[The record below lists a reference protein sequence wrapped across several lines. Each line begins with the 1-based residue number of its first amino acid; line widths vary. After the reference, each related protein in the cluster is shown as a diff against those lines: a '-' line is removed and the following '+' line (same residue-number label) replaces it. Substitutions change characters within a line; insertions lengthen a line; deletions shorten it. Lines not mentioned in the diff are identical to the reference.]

1 MKVGLVGLGKMGF
14 NLALNLKDNGVEVK
28 GFDVSDDARQEVE
41 KHGIS
46 SVQSLAELVEALETP
61 RVIWMMVPSGEATE
75 STISQVLPLLE
86 KDDILIDAGNSNYK
100 DSIRH
105 GEEASNLGV
114 RFLDL
119 GTSGGTSGAR
129 YGACL
134 MAGGDQSAYEYL
146 KDVFESVAVKNG
158 CDYVGPAGAGH
169 FMKMVHNGIEYGM
182 MEAIGEGFAVMQKAP
197 FDYDLAQV
205 ARNWQNGSVI
215 RSWLIDLIEEQL
227 RVHPNLKDFKGIVDA
242 SGEAKWTVEAALAED
257 VPVPVIAQSL
267 FERNASKLGEAN
279 FSNKVTAAL
288 RNGFGGHAYVAE
300 EA

>member
-1 MKVGLVGLGKMGF
+1 MGF

-119 GTSGGTSGAR
+119 GTSPR
-129 YGACL
+129 VL
-134 MAGGDQSAYEYL
+134 
-146 KDVFESVAVKNG
+146 V
-158 CDYVGPAGAGH
+158 
-169 FMKMVHNGIEYGM
+169 MV
-182 MEAIGEGFAVMQKAP
+182 
-197 FDYDLAQV
+197 LA
-205 ARNWQNGSVI
+205 
-215 RSWLIDLIEEQL
+215 
-227 RVHPNLKDFKGIVDA
+227 
-242 SGEAKWTVEAALAED
+242 
-257 VPVPVIAQSL
+257 
-267 FERNASKLGEAN
+267 
-279 FSNKVTAAL
+279 
-288 RNGFGGHAYVAE
+288 
-300 EA
+300 